1 MKQLV
6 ISILFFA
13 LLSQTGLSGGSFIGG
28 GSILKKFDSY
38 IEESGSDL
46 LNSKYAVVS
55 DALFIE
61 MMALI
66 PEKESLLKEAEAESY
81 QTMIDSLSI
90 FRGIPVLKAHTL
102 LGSKYSEVGF
112 TFYVIADSSFKKLEG
127 SEEEFLNGL
136 FNYQCAETN

>member
-13 LLSQTGLSGGSFIGG
+13 FLSQTGLSGGSFIGG
-28 GSILKKFDSY
+28 GSILKKFESY
-38 IEESGSDL
+38 IEESGTDL

-61 MMALI
+61 MMAII
-66 PEKESLLKEAEAESY
+66 PEKEALLKETETESY
-81 QTMIDSLSI
+81 QTIVDALFI

-102 LGSKYSEVGF
+102 LGSKYSDIEL
-112 TFYVIADSSFKKLEG
+112 TFYIIADSSYKKVEG
-127 SEEEFLNGL
+127 NEEFFDGL
-136 FNYQCAETN
+136 FGYQCSESK